1 MTVKTE
7 RVDVCIFCRTSGRVL
22 YPHVR
27 DDLYGHEGDFAEL
40 ICSTCGLI
48 WLSPRPVREDMGK
61 YYAHYYT
68 HVSAA
73 DSTPPDAQPRF
84 LGGLRDAI
92 RAMIFCGYYGY
103 THLHSHHMLCALGK
117 TLGRLRWM
125 RVRATNELKERI
137 PRYKKDGLLL
147 DIGCGGGDFLC
158 AMKRLG
164 WNVLGVESDPEASA
178 VAQRRG
184 LRVYSG
190 PFEEVAIPG
199 ESVDHITMNHVIEH
213 VYDPIAVMDKCYRIL
228 KPGGTVV
235 LYAPNSRSLGHK
247 RFQRYWLP
255 LDPPRHLY
263 CYFTANMRM
272 LLERCGFTS
281 IRLWTSPRLALG
293 VYDASVM
300 LQKGI
305 VMGTQTAP
313 RQRGRLW
320 LSVREQAYCAVGLP
334 SGEEIVATATK
345 PSVALRGTQG
355 ATASLTDGRH
365 ANDPNCHR

>member
-7 RVDVCIFCRTSGRVL
+7 HVETCVLCRTSGRVL
-22 YPHVR
+22 YPHVK
-27 DDLYGHEGDFAEL
+27 DDLYGHEGDFGEL
-40 ICSTCGLI
+40 ICPTCGLI
-48 WLSPRPVREDMGK
+48 WLCPRPVREDMGEF
-61 YYAHYYT
+61 YGRYYT
-68 HVSAA
+68 HASVA
-73 DSTPPDAQPRF
+73 DPTHADGQPRF

-103 THLHSHHMLCALGK
+103 THLHSRHTLCALGK
-117 TLGRLRWM
+117 ALGRLQWL

-137 PRYKKDGLLL
+137 PHYKEDGLLL
-147 DIGCGGGDFLC
+147 DIGCGRGDFLF
-158 AMKRLG
+158 AMKSLG
-164 WNVLGVESDPEASA
+164 WNVLGVEIDPVASA
-178 VAQRRG
+178 LAQGRG
-184 LRVYSG
+184 IRVHTG
-190 PFEEVAIPG
+190 PFEEVDIPS

-272 LLERCGFTS
+272 LLERCGFTR
-281 IRLWTSPRLALG
+281 IRLWTSPRMAAG

-305 VMGTQTAP
+305 VMGAHTAP
-313 RQRGRLW
+313 RQKGRRW
-320 LSVREQAYCAVGLP
+320 FSVKERASCALGLP

-345 PSVALRGTQG
+345 PSGALRSTQD

-365 ANDPNCHR
+365 ANDPN